1 MKRFKF
7 KIRGNLYD
15 VEIINFEKNT
25 AEIEVNGTH
34 YSVELQQEF
43 KEVKTPTIIRREA
56 PVSKEESKISKKES
70 KAYQITA
77 PLPGNILQIFV
88 KVGQE
93 VKKDQKLIV
102 MEAMKMENNVLAEK
116 EGIISSIKVNVG
128 DAVLQ
133 GDLILEIE

>member
-25 AEIEVNGTH
+25 GEIEVNGTH
-34 YSVELQQEF
+34 YTVELQQEF
-43 KEVKTPTIIRREA
+43 KEVKTPMIVRKEA

-88 KVGQE
+88 KVGEE